1 MNFLTFDLG
10 GSSGKLFLISVKQKK
25 LNITCIHQFKNA
37 PVSINGG
44 LYWDFIHIYN
54 ELCTGLKKAVS
65 ITTDSIDSIGFDSF
79 CNDFALID
87 QKGNLLTPIRCY
99 RDERTARCQG
109 HTYSVMSKE
118 KLYKATGNQNA
129 LFNTLLQ
136 LDAMKC
142 EGQEWLLDQCYHALF
157 LSDLLIYFLTGRLVT
172 EYTTASVSQLYD
184 MQKGDWSDTIYSAYG
199 LRKSLFPP
207 VVMPGINL
215 GNTTENFDQL
225 INSHGFSVT
234 TVCQHDTASAFL
246 ASVCTE
252 PAAIISC
259 GTWCLVGTENP
270 EPIISRTAFSYN
282 IANEGGYPGHHRLLR
297 NVMGTWI
304 IQEILRERIALGE
317 TMSYAELDRM
327 AEQHPYTDCFI
338 DADNEI
344 FYQPGHMEEKVK
356 AFCRNAYGQEPA
368 TLAETVFC
376 VYASLVFK
384 YRYSIE
390 KLEQLTGHHLPIINM
405 VGGGSKS
412 RLMCQLTA
420 DICKREVLAGP
431 DDATALGN
439 GIVQMLAHGCISS
452 VNEGRALIQAN
463 VEIQTYRPDP
473 SHDWEN
479 LYENY
484 LQKFN
489 LEK

>member
-1 MNFLTFDLG
+1 MNFLAFDLG
-10 GSSGKLFLISVKQKK
+10 GSSGKLFLITANQHK
-25 LNITCIHQFKNA
+25 LKISCIHQFKNA

-44 LYWDFIHIYN
+44 LYWDFIHIYD
-54 ELCTGLKKAVS
+54 ELCTGLRKAVLQ
-65 ITTDSIDSIGFDSF
+65 TRDNIDSIGFDSF

-99 RDERTARCQG
+99 RDERTARCQE
-109 HTYSVMSKE
+109 HTYSVMSKGE
-118 KLYKATGNQNA
+118 LYTATGNQNA

-136 LDAMKC
+136 LDAMNC
-142 EGQEWLLDQCYHALF
+142 EGQGWLLDQCYHALF
-157 LSDLLIYFLTGRLVT
+157 LSDLLIYLLTDRLVT

-184 MQKGDWSDTIYSAYG
+184 MIKGDWSDIIYKKYG
-199 LRKSLFPP
+199 LRRSLFPP

-215 GNTTENFDQL
+215 GNTTEKFDRQ
-225 INSHGFSVT
+225 IGSHGFSVT

-259 GTWCLVGTENP
+259 GTWCLVGTEHSA
-270 EPIISRTAFSYN
+270 PIISDIAFSGN

-304 IQEILRERIALGE
+304 IQEILRERIAAGE
-317 TMSYAELDRM
+317 SITYAELDEM
-327 AEQHPYTDCFI
+327 AAAHTCTEYFI
-338 DADNEI
+338 DADNDM

-356 AFCRNAYGQEPA
+356 SFCRKSYGKEPSD
-368 TLAETVFC
+368 LSETIFC
-376 VYASLVFK
+376 VYTSLVFK

-390 KLEQLTGHHLPIINM
+390 KLEELTGHRLPVINV

-420 DICKREVLAGP
+420 DICGRQVLAGP

-439 GIVQMLAHGCISS
+439 AMVQMLAHGCIST
-452 VNEGRALIQAN
+452 VNEGRKLIQKN
-463 VEIQTYRPDP
+463 VSIQTYEPMPDRNW
-473 SHDWEN
+473 DV
-479 LYENY
+479 LYQQYIE
-484 LQKFN
+484 KFYP
-489 LEK
+489 KG